1 MTVWLGGTV
10 IIPRYQ
16 RKLMPGLFVSLVV
29 FSEKYMEYANSVA
42 AELKKNGVD
51 VTVDNRAEKR

>member
-1 MTVWLGGTV
+1 
-10 IIPRYQ
+10 
-16 RKLMPGLFVSLVV
+16 MPGLFVSLVV